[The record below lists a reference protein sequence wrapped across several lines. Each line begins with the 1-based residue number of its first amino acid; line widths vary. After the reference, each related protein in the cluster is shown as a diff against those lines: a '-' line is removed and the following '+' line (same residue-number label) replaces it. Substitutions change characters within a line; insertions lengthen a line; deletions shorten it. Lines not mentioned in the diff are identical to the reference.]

1 MEKLTDE
8 ELLKELK
15 KRFEM
20 NKRMVYI
27 HKELMNDLRKAN
39 DKLLASEKVQT
50 QFLSNIR
57 NEINNPLTSIMGLSQ
72 ELASEKSISKQ
83 CSRKIDLIFS
93 EASKLEFQMQ
103 NIIVAAEL
111 EAGESPLYVVKVDV
125 DSLIKSVIQSFEYLS
140 TKKNIKV
147 IYKSE
152 FPKSEKTFNTD
163 SDKLK
168 IILSNLVMNALE
180 FSDEKSEIFINA
192 KTVDA
197 NTLIISVVDTGEG
210 IDKDNFDKIFGRFIQ
225 LDSGSTKKHLGHGIG
240 LSVVKSLIDSLEA
253 EINVKSKINKG
264 STFTI
269 TIPQGYIKDQMNSFS
284 NDGDDFLFFDDS
296 DVEVI

>member
-20 NKRMVYI
+20 NKRMTYI
-27 HKELMNDLRKAN
+27 QKELMSDLRRAN
-39 DKLLASEKVQT
+39 EKLLASEKVQS

-57 NEINNPLTSIMGLSQ
+57 NEINNPLTSIMGLSK
-72 ELASEKSISKQ
+72 ELESEKSISDQ
-83 CSRKIDLIFS
+83 CSRKIGLIYS

-125 DSLIKSVIQSFEYLS
+125 DSLLKSVIKSFEYFS
-140 TKKNIKV
+140 SKKNIKV
-147 IYKSE
+147 VYKTT
-152 FPKSEKTFNTD
+152 FPKSGKKFNTD

-168 IILSNLVMNALE
+168 VILSNLVMNALE
-180 FSDEKSEIFINA
+180 FSEEKSEIIINA
-192 KTVDA
+192 ELADA
-197 NTLIISVVDTGEG
+197 NTLIISVEDYGEG
-210 IDKDNFDKIFGRFIQ
+210 IAKADINKIFERFIQ

-240 LSVVKSLIDSLEA
+240 LSVVKSLIESLEA
-253 EINVKSKINKG
+253 TIDVKSKLKKG
-264 STFTI
+264 STFTVS
-269 TIPQGYIKDQMNSFS
+269 IPQGYIKDQMSSFS
-284 NDGDDFLFFDDS
+284 NDGDDFLFFDDE